1 MKRIFIFLCSL
12 LLVCSL
18 CACQEAAPTS
28 SKTPD
33 QQELIDNATAYFNQ
47 MLEGNFDTLYSEL
60 LLPKLCKPTGAKK
73 LKKLEGCQKM
83 QSRIYH
89 VMFQKKANKTVWN
102 LLSPVKKEISK
113 CLSTIPQMAA
123 YTIM

>member
-1 MKRIFIFLCSL
+1 MILCIPN
-12 LLVCSL
+12 CPK
-18 CACQEAAPTS
+18 AF
-28 SKTPD
+28 KKK
-33 QQELIDNATAYFNQ
+33 
-47 MLEGNFDTLYSEL
+47 